1 MIRWFN
7 IHVFRQ
13 KSLWPVRIAL
23 YGFLPFLIALPQACI
38 EPYEADID
46 EEVRVISI
54 EGSIIKGEPVQTVV
68 ITRTSPLIY
77 PQFKPV
83 KECDV
88 AVVDDQDR
96 TYGYTEILDGT
107 YSLAIPDDE
116 LVFGRQYKLRVVT
129 SDGVRYES
137 AFEKLNSGAEVD
149 SVYYDIEEKIDKT
162 TGDELLGLQFYIDLK
177 AADTISRYYR
187 WNLRETYEYTVEAPI
202 TYYYEDDSFDPVYM
216 DNPKEL
222 FRCWKTETLKGL
234 YLSNTVN
241 LTINEKKRIPLHYV
255 STISDRLKI
264 KYSLFVKQYTLNEG
278 AYNYWQRNKIATQ
291 ESGGLYTQQPGQP
304 VTNIVNVSDSTEQVL
319 GYFWISHKTEHRIFV
334 PRINSLPVIGEHC
347 DLVEFSFVEHGQGPF
362 PMYIYVDEYTNQI
375 LTGNPY
381 CFVCTLKGGSTEMPD
396 FWE

>member
-1 MIRWFN
+1 M
-7 IHVFRQ
+7 
-13 KSLWPVRIAL
+13 RIAV
-23 YGFLPFLIALPQACI
+23 YGLLLLLTAVPHACI
-38 EPYEADID
+38 EPYEAEIE
-46 EEVRVISI
+46 EEVKVISI

-68 ITRTSPLIY
+68 VTRTSPLVY

-88 AVVDDQDR
+88 SVVDDLDNV
-96 TYGYTEILDGT
+96 YGYTEGLDGT
-107 YSLAIPDDE
+107 YSLAIPDDQ
-116 LVFGRQYKLRVVT
+116 LTFGRKYKLRVIT
-129 SDGVRYES
+129 PEGVRYES
-137 AFEKLNSGAEVD
+137 EFERLNSGAEVD

-177 AADTISRYYR
+177 AADTVSRYFR
-187 WNLRETYEYTVEAPI
+187 WSLRETYEYTVEAPI
-202 TYYYEDDSFDPVYM
+202 TYYFEDASLEPVM
-216 DNPKEL
+216 VDNTKEF
-222 FRCWKTETLKGL
+222 FRCWKTETIKGL

-278 AYNYWQRNKIATQ
+278 AYNYWQKNKIATQ

-304 VTNIVNVSDSTEQVL
+304 VTNIVNVNDSTEQVL
-319 GYFWISHKTEHRIFV
+319 GYFWISHKTEQRIFV

-347 DLVEFSFVEHGQGPF
+347 DLVEFSVVDHGLGPF
-362 PMYIYVDEYTNQI
+362 PVYIYVDQMRNQI
-375 LTGNPY
+375 LTGSPY
-381 CFVCTLKGGSTEMPD
+381 CFVCTLKGGSTEKPD